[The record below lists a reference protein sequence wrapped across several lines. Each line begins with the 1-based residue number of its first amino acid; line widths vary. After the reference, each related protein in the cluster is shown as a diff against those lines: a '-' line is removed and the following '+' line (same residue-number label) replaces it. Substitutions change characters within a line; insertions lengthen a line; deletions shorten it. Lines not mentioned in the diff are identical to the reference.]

1 MKTLELKKE
10 NAIKAFKEADAKGKE
25 LLKNL
30 FGNEPFSDKIT
41 DRIKT
46 LEDVIEQVGIKE
58 KDNIS
63 IIFDY
68 NGQNK
73 DMISIQAYSKL
84 ILVARVLN
92 EGWTP
97 NWDDSNESKY
107 YPYFDMRSG
116 VGFSGSSYAIWNT
129 HTAVGSRLCF
139 KSREL
144 AEYAGKQFEAIY
156 KDFLTL

>member
-10 NAIKAFKEADAKGKE
+10 NAIKAFKEADANGKE

-30 FGNEPFSDKIT
+30 FGNEYFSDKIT

-46 LEDVIEQVGIKE
+46 FLDVIDELKISSNFNPTGS
-58 KDNIS
+58 KDEV
-63 IIFDY
+63 
-68 NGQNK
+68 
-73 DMISIQAYSKL
+73 AYIRLKL
-84 ILVARVLN
+84 IAECLN

-97 NWDDSNESKY
+97 NWDDTNETKY

-116 VGFSGSSYAIWNT
+116 VGFSDSLCDYWRANSC
-129 HTAVGSRLCF
+129 VGSRLCF

-144 AEYAGKQFEAIY
+144 AEYAGKQFEVIY